1 MSAKDLQYIKEA
13 WEGMNSTPDKTAHQ
27 AADSDDSLEYVINID
42 GWAEELADSL
52 GDDSLKYFINNFEL
66 VSGTLMEALKDEH
79 QYRTSPRGSTN

>member
-13 WEGMNSTPDKTAHQ
+13 WEGMNSTPAETAHQ
-27 AADSDDSLEYVINID
+27 AADKSVINIE

-52 GDDSLKYFINNFEL
+52 GDDSLEYFINNFEL

-79 QYRTSPRGSTN
+79 QYRTSPRD

>member
-13 WEGMNSTPDKTAHQ
+13 WEGMNSTSSSNSTPAETAHQ
-27 AADSDDSLEYVINID
+27 AADKSVINID

-52 GDDSLKYFINNFEL
+52 GDDSLEYFINNFEL

-79 QYRTSPRGSTN
+79 QYRTSPRD